1 MRADRDFVIAAVRA
15 GARIEYAPEA
25 LRDDEALMLG
35 EEVTYEVGVPRA
47 RGSLGAPAAI

>member
-1 MRADRDFVIAAVRA
+1 MGGSICEIVFAQNRFIFFLPSLVTSNE
-15 GARIEYAPEA
+15 AR
-25 LRDDEALMLG
+25 MLG